1 MLYTISTLFSLIAII
16 VAIIVPTLIYIQTKK
31 KKKLICLL
39 FPPFSLVNVGTEVKD
54 RIKIFCKRYEW
65 EDKEELV
72 KILSVVKVKIKNDG
86 NLPIQKE
93 DIFKPLVFNF
103 GKYERLIDYSLIN
116 TEPKGITVAIE
127 RNTEDDLIN
136 CSFDLLNPSDN
147 FTLQFLFLGETI
159 RMPEIDA
166 RIRGLKHVDVLQ
178 LQYGVRK
185 TRKIEL
191 YGNGWNKF

>member
-1 MLYTISTLFSLIAII
+1 M
-16 VAIIVPTLIYIQTKK
+16 
-31 KKKLICLL
+31 